1 MKSVFIVTYERYD
14 TFQIFEVKEVFR
26 SRESA
31 LKYLESDTVSG
42 MVRGGYSL
50 DSFHI
55 IEKILWDD

>member
-1 MKSVFIVTYERYD
+1 MKSVYIVTYERYD
-14 TFQIFEVKEVFR
+14 HFQILEVFR